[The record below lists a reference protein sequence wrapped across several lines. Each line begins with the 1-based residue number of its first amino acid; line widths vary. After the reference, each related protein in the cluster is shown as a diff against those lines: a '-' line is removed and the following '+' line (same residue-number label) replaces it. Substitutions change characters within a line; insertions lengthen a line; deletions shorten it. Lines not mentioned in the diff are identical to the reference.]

1 MALWCCYNRFL
12 RIKTEILFF
21 CIMHP
26 VLLLI
31 RLSVV
36 FLLPGFKPLFL
47 FGTFLT
53 ASAFMSPS
61 PHLLLQLMSLAC
73 ELPWLVPRRWSSRLE
88 PRPFLTVRVS
98 LHLCQALS
106 NTFLPVVP
114 TCFMNA
120 WMDVFISCSLPD
132 CPTLPEGKDRGCVTQ
147 HCGNLEETSGLFN
160 DTHPSPDACY
170 LFFLTYSFPVW
181 FIIGSFKKKKNY
193 LQKSETLLYFLW
205 FYLFIFGYSVSSL
218 LFRLFSSCSNCGLLS
233 SCGVQ
238 VSHCGSFSC
247 CRVWA
252 LGCTDF
258 SSCGSLALEHRLSSC
273 GPQD

>member
-1 MALWCCYNRFL
+1 
-12 RIKTEILFF
+12 
-21 CIMHP
+21 
-26 VLLLI
+26 
-31 RLSVV
+31 
-36 FLLPGFKPLFL
+36 
-47 FGTFLT
+47 
-53 ASAFMSPS
+53 MSPS

-106 NTFLPVVP
+106 NTSLPVVP

-132 CPTLPEGKDRGCVTQ
+132 CPTLPEGKDQGYVTQ

-181 FIIGSFKKKKNY
+181 FIIGSLKKKKKTICRSQRPY
-193 LQKSETLLYFLW
+193 CIFYDFI
-205 FYLFIFGYSVSSL
+205 YLFLAIL
-218 LFRLFSSCSNCGLLS
+218 CLRCCS
-233 SCGVQ
+233 
-238 VSHCGSFSC
+238 
-247 CRVWA
+247 
-252 LGCTDF
+252 DF
-258 SSCGSLALEHRLSSC
+258 SLVAAIEDYSLAVGCRFLIVVASLVAEYGL
-273 GPQD
+273 